1 MKPQNN
7 RRERKRQQ
15 TMEHL
20 VECAFELFKQHGY
33 EAVTMEQIA
42 ARADLARGTL
52 YKYFPI
58 KEALV
63 THRMHADL
71 ATSLSDLQQQLAD
84 SPDCPARLRLFL
96 SASASY
102 SEERREYIG
111 PYIQHRLCRPI
122 ASMGTEHRSGLDR
135 IYAQLIAE
143 GQQSGEIRADIPASH
158 LARHLAFLH
167 MGALMY
173 WFKMSETSLQE
184 AYDEILD
191 LFLQGA
197 RS

>member
-1 MKPQNN
+1 MEAENS

-20 VECAFELFKQHGY
+20 VECAFELFSQYGY

-42 ARADLARGTL
+42 QRADLAKGTL
-52 YKYFPI
+52 YKYFPV

-71 ATSLSDLQQQLAD
+71 AAVLPRMQQQLAD
-84 SPDCPARLRLFL
+84 APDCSTRLRLFL
-96 SASASY
+96 RASASY

-122 ASMGTEHRSGLDR
+122 SSMGTDNRSGLDR
-135 IYAQLIAE
+135 IYLQLLAA

-167 MGALMY
+167 MGAMMY
-173 WFKMSETSLQE
+173 WFKTPETSLHQG
-184 AYDEILD
+184 YDEILD
-191 LFLQGA
+191 IFLQGA
-197 RS
+197 RT